1 MMLQLLRSIATPPKK
16 ASLSLT
22 ILHACTKWL
31 SYASILAVLTGCQ
44 SAMGRTDLQ
53 RPQANL
59 LAVESYV
66 STQNDWSVAPPGTSQ
81 TTPSSDTDQKTWIE
95 TISTLFAH
103 ARTLV
108 EQDLDVDLKH
118 IKLVLSEDQP
128 INDEVTRETTRL
140 IHAQFG
146 KSPFSERFLTKVM
159 AAQVGTYAALFA
171 SRLNAV
177 MVSKKMLRNYENSLP
192 QDPELRKAA
201 LLTLL
206 IHELVH
212 AADDLRYHIHE
223 NRALNFRASFAQ
235 SATFEG
241 HAQWVTRNI
250 CTLNNCLSGLNALD
264 NFMFNRNAAPA
275 VLSQPVEAISH
286 NVLEYSYV
294 EGERFIATLAK
305 RADGHQLIDKL
316 LSSPP
321 QDPIQ
326 ILAPESFPDVDRENR
341 NQRLIRASL
350 DIDHPWVQGDWIGVE
365 TSPLKGVNL
374 RSDPSARSAA
384 IDGFTRL
391 INSMVSLQLYDQS
404 LPESAPIEVTVLQA
418 ETAYTASL
426 FARTLHD
433 NTAEPESSMHDES
446 VIVKPNSSSAHKEM
460 KAHLYRTNLPGTKSY
475 KTTIAVSG
483 DYLVQISGQS
493 ISSVVLDDYAV
504 RVLLNLKLGI
514 INL

>member
-1 MMLQLLRSIATPPKK
+1 MLQLSSPLALYSLRV
-16 ASLSLT
+16 SLPLPAFHT
-22 ILHACTKWL
+22 CVKWL
-31 SYASILAVLTGCQ
+31 SCASIVAALTGCQ
-44 SAMGRTDLQ
+44 SAIGRTELQ
-53 RPQANL
+53 EPQLNL
-59 LAVESYV
+59 SAVESYV
-66 STQNDWSVAPPGTSQ
+66 GNQSDWNVAHLNTRQPPLKSKANNNSWLKTI
-81 TTPSSDTDQKTWIE
+81 DT
-95 TISTLFAH
+95 LYAH

-108 EQDLDVDLKH
+108 EEELNVDLRH

-140 IHAQFG
+140 ITAQFG
-146 KSPFSERFLTKVM
+146 KTQFAERFLSKVM
-159 AAQVGTYAALFA
+159 DAQVGTYAALFA

-177 MVSKKMLRNYENSLP
+177 MVSRKMLRNYEDSLP
-192 QDPELRKAA
+192 RNSVSRKAA

-241 HAQWVTRNI
+241 HAQWVTRKI
-250 CTLNNCLSGLNALD
+250 CNLNNCLSGLKALD

-275 VLSQPVEAISH
+275 ILSQPVEAISH

-305 RADGHQLIDKL
+305 RDNGDQLIDRL

-321 QDPIQ
+321 EDPIQ
-326 ILAPESFPDVDRENR
+326 ILAPESFPDVERENR

-350 DIDHPWVQGDWIGVE
+350 NIDHPWVQGNWIGVE

-374 RSDPSARSAA
+374 RSDPAARSAA

-404 LPESAPIEVTVLQA
+404 MPESAPIEVTVLQTG
-418 ETAYTASL
+418 TAHTASL
-426 FARTLHD
+426 FARTLHE
-433 NTAEPESSMHDES
+433 NAAEPESSMRDES
-446 VIVKPNSSSAHKEM
+446 VIVKPKSSSTHNEM
-460 KAHLYRTNLPGTKSY
+460 KAHLYRTALPGTKSY

-493 ISSVVLDDYAV
+493 ISSVILDDYAV
-504 RVLLNLKLGI
+504 RVLLNLTLGK

>member
-1 MMLQLLRSIATPPKK
+1 MMLQHLSPFAFRSPRVN
-16 ASLSLT
+16 LSLPT
-22 ILHACTKWL
+22 YHVCVKWL
-31 SYASILAVLTGCQ
+31 TSASIVAVLTGCQ
-44 SAMGRTDLQ
+44 SAIGRADLQ
-53 RPQANL
+53 EPLVSLSVA
-59 LAVESYV
+59 ESYT
-66 STQNDWSVAPPGTSQ
+66 SKQINWSVAPSGSR
-81 TTPSSDTDQKTWIE
+81 QKIQESEVDRNAWSN
-95 TISTLFAH
+95 TIDSLFAH
-103 ARTLV
+103 ARKLV
-108 EQDLDVDLKH
+108 EDELDVDLQH
-118 IKLVLSEDQP
+118 IKLLLSEDQP

-140 IHAQFG
+140 ITAQFG
-146 KSPFSERFLTKVM
+146 KSQFSVHFLSRVM
-159 AAQVGTYAALFA
+159 DAQVGTYAALFA

-177 MVSKKMLRNYENSLP
+177 MVSRKMLLNFENSLP
-192 QDPELRKAA
+192 QDPDLRKAA

-212 AADDLRYHIHE
+212 AADDLRYHIHK

-250 CTLNNCLSGLNALD
+250 CTHNNCLPGLNALD

-275 VLSQPVEAISH
+275 LLSRPVEAISH

-294 EGERFIATLAK
+294 EGERFIASLAK
-305 RADGHQLIDKL
+305 RENGHQLIDRL

-391 INSMVSLQLYDQS
+391 INSMVSLQLYNQS
-404 LPESAPIEVTVLQA
+404 MPDSAPIEVTVLQT
-418 ETAYTASL
+418 ETAHTASL
-426 FARTLHD
+426 FARTLHE
-433 NTAEPESSMHDES
+433 NTVEAESLMHDES
-446 VIVKPNSSSAHKEM
+446 VIVKPNAKSTVSQM
-460 KAHLYRTNLPGTKSY
+460 KAHLYRTALPGTKSY

-483 DYLVQISGQS
+483 DYLVQISGHS
-493 ISSVVLDDYAV
+493 INSSVLDDFAV
-504 RVLLNLKLGI
+504 RVLLNLKLGK

>member
-1 MMLQLLRSIATPPKK
+1 MMLQLSRPIALTSLRV
-16 ASLSLT
+16 SLPLPAF
-22 ILHACTKWL
+22 HACVKWL
-31 SYASILAVLTGCQ
+31 SCASIVAALTGCQ
-44 SAMGRTDLQ
+44 SAIGRTDLQ
-53 RPQANL
+53 EPQL
-59 LAVESYV
+59 YLSAVESYV
-66 STQNDWSVAPPGTSQ
+66 GNQGNLSVAPSSTRQ
-81 TTPSSDTDQKTWIE
+81 TLPINDANSNSWLKTIDT
-95 TISTLFAH
+95 LYAH

-108 EQDLDVDLKH
+108 EKELSVDLLH
-118 IKLVLSEDQP
+118 IKLLVSEDQP
-128 INDEVTRETTRL
+128 INDEVTRETIRL
-140 IHAQFG
+140 ITSQFG
-146 KSPFSERFLTKVM
+146 KTQFSERFLSKVM
-159 AAQVGTYAALFA
+159 DAQVGTYAALFS

-177 MVSKKMLRNYENSLP
+177 MVSRKMLRNYEDSLP
-192 QDPELRKAA
+192 QDSELRKAA

-212 AADDLRYHIHE
+212 AADDLRYHIHD

-250 CTLNNCLSGLNALD
+250 CILNNCLSGLNALD

-275 VLSQPVEAISH
+275 ILSQPVEAISH

-305 RADGHQLIDKL
+305 RENGDQLIDRL

-321 QDPIQ
+321 EDPIQ
-326 ILAPESFPDVDRENR
+326 ILAPASFPDVERENR
-341 NQRLIRASL
+341 NQRLIRAGL
-350 DIDHPWVQGDWIGVE
+350 DIDHPWVQGNWIGVE

-374 RSDPSARSAA
+374 RSDPAARSAA

-404 LPESAPIEVTVLQA
+404 MPESSPIEVTVLQT
-418 ETAYTASL
+418 ETTHTASL
-426 FARTLHD
+426 FARTLHE
-433 NTAEPESSMHDES
+433 NAAGPESSMHDES
-446 VIVKPNSSSAHKEM
+446 VTVKPKASSTHNEM
-460 KAHLYRTNLPGTKSY
+460 KAHLYRTALPGNKSY

-504 RVLLNLKLGI
+504 RVLLNLKLGK